1 LLELLFCPSDNDEAC
16 SQQQAADHGGG
27 DKNEPIRASH
37 LIAPPITFPVDLSR
51 SSTTASVNHFTQPF
65 EQLRVILT
73 AGNGLKSTWGTAM
86 QRRLKLAGQLSRTGK
101 LSLSHWAFAVHT
113 TMALIVIVL
122 VALTLSELEVSLSGD
137 ESLSALEA
145 AMATRAITGPTK

>member
-1 LLELLFCPSDNDEAC
+1 
-16 SQQQAADHGGG
+16 
-27 DKNEPIRASH
+27 
-37 LIAPPITFPVDLSR
+37 
-51 SSTTASVNHFTQPF
+51 
-65 EQLRVILT
+65 
-73 AGNGLKSTWGTAM
+73 M
-86 QRRLKLAGQLSRTGK
+86 QRSIKLATRGGK
-101 LSLSHWAFAVHT
+101 PALDHWAIAVHT